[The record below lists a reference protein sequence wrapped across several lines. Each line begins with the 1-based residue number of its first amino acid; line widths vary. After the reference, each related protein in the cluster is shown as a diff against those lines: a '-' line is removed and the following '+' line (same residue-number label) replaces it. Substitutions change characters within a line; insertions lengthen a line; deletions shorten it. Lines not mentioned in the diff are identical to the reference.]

1 MLIVKSLKRLSV
13 SSFGLLDGF
22 GFVELVALPLSIV
35 WISVGQS
42 AFSGRTT

>member
-1 MLIVKSLKRLSV
+1 MLVVKSLKRLSV
-13 SSFGLLDGF
+13 SNFGLFDGF
-22 GFVELVALPLSIV
+22 GFVELVALALSIL